1 MRSSSSSFEREYTR
15 SEYIREFLR
24 FLQKAVDRLCR
35 RTFTVSQERKP
46 EFAFITGFKGCGE
59 VVGKISLAARG
70 LAFDVISDD
79 TRATSEELIPQPS

>member
-1 MRSSSSSFEREYTR
+1 MRFSSSSFERENAR
-15 SEYIREFLR
+15 SKYIREFLQ
-24 FLQKAVDRLCR
+24 FLRQAVDGLCR

-46 EFAFITGFKGCGE
+46 EFAFITGLKGCSE
-59 VVGKISLAARG
+59 VVGKISFAARG